1 MRKDI
6 ETLLT
11 VIHKQLVT
19 KSVIESHC
27 IDYDE
32 ETDYFVLHVVLDG
45 VLHSRKIKG
54 FDGDYITSSTA
65 VDRVDALA
73 KTLID
78 NSNTELLEIIYSN

>member
-11 VIHKQLVT
+11 VIHKQLAT

-54 FDGDYITSSTA
+54 FDGEYIVSRTPVSQ
-65 VDRVDALA
+65 VDGLARV
-73 KTLID
+73 LIES
-78 NSNTELLEIIYSN
+78 SNTELLEIIYSN